1 MNLIIDKV
9 RQEIIQAI
17 ESDRLVLPTLPEIA
31 LRVREVAE
39 DPAADMEQLAS
50 VIGND
55 AALSARIIKV
65 ANSPL
70 LRAPRPLNDL
80 KSAVMRLGIAY
91 TSNIATGLAMEQMF
105 QATSDLVDH
114 RMREVWSRSSEVAG
128 ICHVLCRHYTRLRPD
143 QATLAGLVH
152 QIGVLPILTYAESHP
167 SLLSNSLVLDRVI
180 EELHSI
186 LGDLILKAWGFPAEL
201 MRIPSEHLLF
211 TREPSSVDYADIVT
225 VAVLQSYMGS
235 NHTLANVDYSKVTAF
250 ARLGLDNDMHYAESE
265 YLSAEMEAAMLL
277 LS

>member
-1 MNLIIDKV
+1 MNLILDKV

-17 ESDRLVLPTLPEIA
+17 ESDRLVLPTLPEVA

-39 DPAADMEQLAS
+39 DPSADMEQLAS

-55 AALSARIIKV
+55 AALSARLIKV

-128 ICHVLCRHYTRLRPD
+128 ICHVLCRHYTKLRPD

-152 QIGVLPILTYAESHP
+152 QIGVLPILTYAESNP
-167 SLLSNSLVLDRVI
+167 ALLSNSLVLDRVI
-180 EELHSI
+180 EELHPV
-186 LGDLILKAWGFPAEL
+186 LGDLILKAWRFPAEL
-201 MRIPSEHLLF
+201 MRIPSEHLQF
-211 TREPSSVDYADIVT
+211 SREKTQADYADIVT
-225 VAVLQSYMGS
+225 VALLQSHMGS
-235 NHTLANVDYSKVTAF
+235 THALANIDYSSVTAF
-250 ARLGLDNDMHYAESE
+250 ARLGLEADMQYAESE
-265 YLSAEMEAAMLL
+265 DLSAEMEAAMLL

>member
-180 EELHSI
+180 EELHPI

-265 YLSAEMEAAMLL
+265 DLSAEMEAAMLL